1 MRKKKKKSISI
12 STSPGGS
19 SACVVKAIYLA
30 SFGHYNL
37 SPQGSFQRLV
47 EIRDPGIVWSSI
59 PFFYYRT

>member
-1 MRKKKKKSISI
+1 MRKKKEEKYFDL
-12 STSPGGS
+12 
-19 SACVVKAIYLA
+19 CVTGRIFRMRCKTICLA